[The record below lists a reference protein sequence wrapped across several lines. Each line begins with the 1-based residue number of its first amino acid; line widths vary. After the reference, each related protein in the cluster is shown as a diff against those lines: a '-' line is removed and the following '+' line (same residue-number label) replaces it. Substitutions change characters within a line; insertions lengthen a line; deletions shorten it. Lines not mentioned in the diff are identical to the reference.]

1 MKTRR
6 TIELNIEH
14 TSVVTRRSPPR
25 AIFAW
30 CAGCGAEVQLVRPEE
45 TSRYTD
51 VSTRTIYRRIEAGEI
66 HFIESEDSL
75 LICLDSLIRLEERE
89 GKQNRKLKRPQT
101 WPG

>member
-1 MKTRR
+1 
-6 TIELNIEH
+6 
-14 TSVVTRRSPPR
+14 
-25 AIFAW
+25 
-30 CAGCGAEVQLVRPEE
+30 
-45 TSRYTD
+45 